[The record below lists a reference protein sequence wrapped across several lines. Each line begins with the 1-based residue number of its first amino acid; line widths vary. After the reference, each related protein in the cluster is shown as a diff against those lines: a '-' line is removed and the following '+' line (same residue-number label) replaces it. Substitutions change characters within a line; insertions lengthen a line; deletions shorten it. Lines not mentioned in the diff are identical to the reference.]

1 MEKEGDK
8 SDSKSQGG
16 RNSGHDSSSSFEA
29 IVQNMAIAHEMAID
43 ADFRLNEVP
52 SDSWVNTALL
62 LWFYD
67 LWHM

>member
-8 SDSKSQGG
+8 SDLKWQGV
-16 RNSGHDSSSSFEA
+16 RNSGDSSSTFEA

-52 SDSWVNTALL
+52 SDS
-62 LWFYD
+62 
-67 LWHM
+67 